1 MLNDFQA
8 AFRVSKMRRALIFL
22 LFVLTVACVWTY
34 FSGIRCVFLLAASGA
49 AAVWAW
55 REPCAV
61 RHLRV
66 DAFYQAWLLFGDET
80 SWFTKKKKIS
90 ENQSDNLIQ
99 AELLAGSLIHR
110 WGCFLKWRCD
120 GRVFWQVVL
129 PDMLDADTFRR
140 LRVWAEFGQKQ

>member
-8 AFRVSKMRRALIFL
+8 AFRVSKMRKALIFL
-22 LFVLTVACVWTY
+22 LFVLMVVCVWTY
-34 FSGIRCVFLLAASGA
+34 FLGVSRWCLLAASGA
-49 AAVWAW
+49 AAAWAW

-61 RHLRV
+61 RHLWV
-66 DAFYQAWLLFGDET
+66 DEFYQAWLLLGDET
-80 SWFTKKKKIS
+80 NCLTKNKKIS
-90 ENQSDNLIQ
+90 EHQSDNFIQ

-129 PDMLDADTFRR
+129 PDMLDGDTFRR
-140 LRVWAEFGQKQ
+140 LRVWAVFGRKQ